1 MDSSDQGKS
10 TGIIQRM
17 AQQFRK
23 EARSEGFP
31 VLICIF
37 SFFIIFSTDIVLALR
52 LHIDYEPIGF
62 GIITVVNIIVA
73 ILLDTHKKSH
83 RLVPFNCFFILLAI
97 SWMVFKNGF
106 ASGSYLYYMPV
117 IIVYIIY
124 GSDLRRKISFRLFY
138 LTISIF
144 LAIISIGFMYSV
156 KVRQDVVLNALF
168 IFRIN
173 ASVIISAMCL
183 RYLMPIYINKKNSN
197 ARKNYAEA
205 LFQSGEIAY
214 IVIDNETGEITD
226 YNKQASLLFELPLE
240 LRLNGLL
247 ISQMMMRYLSADS
260 ENLELLM
267 NGIPR
272 SWQGEAGFRTHTK
285 REFSAAVESSS
296 FVNNTREFQILC
308 IRDITEIKEPEK
320 ELARYKARLENSVKV
335 KTRFLSSMSHELR
348 TPLNGIIGTSNL
360 ILEDETISAKAREQ
374 LKLQL
379 YSSEHMLSI
388 INDILD
394 FSKIDSG
401 KMEFNRQAFNLP
413 DMLQKIAGAFENQ
426 FGSKGLD
433 FELQQDDKMAGVNVV
448 SDPVKL
454 SQVLNNL
461 IANALKFT
469 LQGKVLLQVFA
480 GDETTEN
487 VSVLFNVK
495 DTGIGIREDKLDEIF
510 EGFAQV
516 HADDLKR
523 QFGGTGLGLTISK
536 KLVEQFGGNLT
547 VESEFGK
554 GSCFTFSINFKK
566 QLHVQRPVIQ
576 PDLPFAQ
583 TDIRGVRVLIVE
595 DNEIN
600 TAVLKGFLLKW
611 GIRVKEAGNGVHALE
626 LLKYHKFD
634 LILMDLEMPEMNGYT
649 AVNIIRETDKTIPVI
664 AFTATLLEDMN
675 SLVAEAGFDDY
686 ILKPFRPAEL
696 KKKIEMFAPHRKIE
710 YSY

>member
-1 MDSSDQGKS
+1 MYSSGQGNS
-10 TGIIQRM
+10 SGMIQRV
-17 AQQFRK
+17 AQQLRK

-31 VLICIF
+31 VLICVFSFLSIF
-37 SFFIIFSTDIVLALR
+37 SADIVLALR
-52 LHIDYEPIGF
+52 LQIQYEPIGF
-62 GIITVVNIIVA
+62 GVITVINIIVA
-73 ILLDTHKKSH
+73 VLLDTRKKSH
-83 RLVPFNCFFILLAI
+83 RLVPFNCFFILLAV
-97 SWMVFKNGF
+97 SFMVFKNGF

-138 LTISIF
+138 FTISIF
-144 LAIISIGFMYSV
+144 LAIITLGFIYSE
-156 KVRQDVVLNALF
+156 KVSEVFVINSLF
-168 IFRIN
+168 VFRLN

-183 RYLMPIYINKKNSN
+183 RYLMPIYINKKNSD
-197 ARKNYAEA
+197 ARRNYAEA
-205 LFQSGEIAY
+205 LFQSGTAAY
-214 IVIDNETGEITD
+214 IVVDNDTGEITD

-240 LRLNGLL
+240 LRLNGLY
-247 ISQMMMRYLSADS
+247 ISQFMMRYLAAGS
-260 ENLELLM
+260 ENLETLM
-267 NGIPR
+267 NGIPAD
-272 SWQGEAGFRTHTK
+272 WQGGALFRTHAK
-285 REFSAAVESSS
+285 REFAAIVETSTFSAGAKA
-296 FVNNTREFQILC
+296 FQLLSIQ
-308 IRDITEIKEPEK
+308 DVSVMKEPEM
-320 ELARYKARLENSVKV
+320 ELNRYKARLENSVKV

-360 ILEDETISAKAREQ
+360 MLEDESISASAREQ

-401 KMEFNRQAFNLP
+401 KMEFNRQAFDLP
-413 DMLQKIAGAFENQ
+413 GMLQKIAAAFENQ
-426 FGSKGLD
+426 FSSKGIE
-433 FELQQDDKMAGVNVV
+433 FELLLDEKLADVNVV
-448 SDPVKL
+448 SDSVKL
-454 SQVLNNL
+454 GQVLNNL
-461 IANALKFT
+461 ISNALKFT
-469 LQGKVLLQVFA
+469 LQGKVVLQVIVD
-480 GDETTEN
+480 DETAGSIN
-487 VSVLFNVK
+487 VVFKVK
-495 DTGIGIREDKLDEIF
+495 DTGIGIKENKLDEIF

-536 KLVEQFGGNLT
+536 KLVELFGSSLT

-554 GSCFTFSINFKK
+554 GSCFTFSVNFKK
-566 QLHVQRPVIQ
+566 QALVQKPITRPGM
-576 PDLPFAQ
+576 PFAE

-600 TAVLKGFLLKW
+600 TAVLKGFLLRW
-611 GIRVKEAGNGVHALE
+611 GIRVKEAGNGIHALE
-626 LLKYHKFD
+626 LLKYHQFD

-675 SLVAEAGFDDY
+675 TLVAGAGFDDY

-710 YSY
+710 YA